1 MKKTNN
7 LNENIAMG
15 QMGAGMPA
23 NGVAYTPDGKGNI
36 TPQPYVT
43 ANNLAKAQVP
53 TTAAAMAGAM
63 RSAPVMSAP
72 PQEEPEMEDEMEEEE
87 EEETEPTEVE
97 EQAKEQFRSALIALL
112 GEQNASES
120 LLNQLEAI
128 FEAAVQDRVNVQ
140 VSNTVA
146 KLDENVKNY
155 LDGVTNT
162 LVEKVDDYLDYVVE
176 EWMQENAVAVE
187 QGIKTQIAENFISG
201 LKNLFE
207 NHYIDVPDEKYN
219 ALDELYAQN
228 RELSE
233 QLNKAVNANMI
244 IRKEL
249 SLTECAGI
257 FVAETKDLADTQ
269 VARLQSL
276 MENVTFGSPEEYR
289 QKLVAIKSNYLATQN
304 FVRPTAHV
312 APVVPV
318 AQQINEEMTFSPVR
332 DTESSQVEGYANAIA
347 KLNKKL

>member
-1 MKKTNN
+1 MKKTNK
-7 LNENIAMG
+7 LNENIGMQ
-15 QMGAGMPA
+15 QMGMQMGMQMPV

-36 TPQPYVT
+36 IPQPYVT

-53 TTAAAMAGAM
+53 TPAAAMAG
-63 RSAPVMSAP
+63 SFGAPSMMAAP
-72 PQEEPEMEDEMEEEE
+72 TQPEPEMEEMEEEE

-97 EQAKEQFRSALIALL
+97 EQAKEQFRSALVALL
-112 GEQNASES
+112 GEENASDS

-128 FEAAVQDRVNVQ
+128 FEAAVQDRVNIQ
-140 VSNTVA
+140 VSNTVSQ
-146 KLDENVKNY
+146 LDENVKNY

-233 QLNKAVNANMI
+233 NLNKAINANMN

-257 FVAETKDLADTQ
+257 FVAETRDLADTQ
-269 VARLQSL
+269 VARLQNL
-276 MENVTFGSPEEYR
+276 MENVAFESPEEYR
-289 QKLVAIKSNYLATQN
+289 EKLVAIKNNYLASQN
-304 FVRPTAHV
+304 FVRPASPV
-312 APVVPV
+312 APVT
-318 AQQINEEMTFSPVR
+318 QQINEEMTFSPVR
-332 DTESSQVEGYANAIA
+332 EVESSPVEGYANAIA

>member
-1 MKKTNN
+1 MKKTNKAN
-7 LNENIAMG
+7 LSENYGMNPMG
-15 QMGAGMPA
+15 GMMPA
-23 NGVAYTPDGKGNI
+23 NGVAYTPDGKGNVI
-36 TPQPYVT
+36 PQPYVT
-43 ANNLAKAQVP
+43 ANNLLKAQVP
-53 TTAAAMAGAM
+53 TPAAAMAGAM
-63 RSAPVMSAP
+63 GSMGSMAAP
-72 PQEEPEMEDEMEEEE
+72 PQEEPEMDEEMEEEE
-87 EEETEPTEVE
+87 EDEEPTEVE
-97 EQAKEQFRSALIALL
+97 EQARHQFRSALVTLL
-112 GEQNASES
+112 GEENANDAILS
-120 LLNQLEAI
+120 QLEGI
-128 FEAAVQDRVNVQ
+128 FEAAVQDRVNAQ
-140 VSNTVA
+140 LSSTVA
-146 KLDENVKNY
+146 QLDENVKGY

-233 QLNKAVNANMI
+233 QLNQAINNNMN

-257 FVAETKDLADTQ
+257 FVAETRDLADTQ

-276 MENVTFGSPEEYR
+276 MENVAFASPEEYR
-289 QKLVAIKSNYLATQN
+289 NKLVAIKNNYLASQN
-304 FVRPTAHV
+304 FVRPTT
-312 APVVPV
+312 PVVPV

-332 DTESSQVEGYANAIA
+332 EVESSPVEGYANAIA